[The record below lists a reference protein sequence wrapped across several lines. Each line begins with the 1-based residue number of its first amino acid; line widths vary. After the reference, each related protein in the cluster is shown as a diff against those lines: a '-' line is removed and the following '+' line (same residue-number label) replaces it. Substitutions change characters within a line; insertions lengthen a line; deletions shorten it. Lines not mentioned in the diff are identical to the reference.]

1 MRTKS
6 SILAIGSLAT
16 LVGCGSGSEATAEK
30 VTWHQNIA
38 PLVAKHCASCHE
50 SGGSGPFALDEY
62 ASAKSIAG
70 AMLTAVD
77 QGTMPPWS
85 ARDTST
91 CKPTRPW
98 KDDLRLSAEEIAEL
112 RMWVETGTLE
122 GDPANAAPLP
132 ERPELGLAAPTK
144 SMSFAAPYS
153 VDGTTDD
160 FQCFVLDPGNT
171 ERVWLTAAQLR
182 PGNPKIDH
190 HALVFMDGTGSTAA
204 LADQN
209 GRFPCFGLPDA
220 KGFLFSVWAPGA
232 IPTRMPPTSGMP
244 MDPGAK
250 ILVQMHYHPTGK
262 GPELDQ
268 STLDLEWTTQQ
279 PEWEAALA
287 LVGNNNKLKANGT
300 GLQIGPNDT
309 NGTAE
314 FLIPANVS
322 DHTETMIYRQEIP
335 LALPIFAV
343 GTHMHYVG
351 TDMQIDFQNNAE
363 GGSECLVETPQWNFN
378 WQRLYAFDTSI
389 EEYPKIRPGD
399 ALTMRCS
406 YNNSMS
412 NKYVGQALQDQGLKQ
427 PVDVHLGE
435 QTLDEMCLGIFGVL
449 GPPGVLDQIF

>member
-1 MRTKS
+1 
-6 SILAIGSLAT
+6 
-16 LVGCGSGSEATAEK
+16 
-30 VTWHQNIA
+30 
-38 PLVAKHCASCHE
+38 
-50 SGGSGPFALDEY
+50 
-62 ASAKSIAG
+62 
-70 AMLTAVD
+70 
-77 QGTMPPWS
+77 
-85 ARDTST
+85 
-91 CKPTRPW
+91 
-98 KDDLRLSAEEIAEL
+98 
-112 RMWVETGTLE
+112 
-122 GDPANAAPLP
+122 
-132 ERPELGLAAPTK
+132 
-144 SMSFAAPYS
+144 
-153 VDGTTDD
+153 
-160 FQCFVLDPGNT
+160 
-171 ERVWLTAAQLR
+171 
-182 PGNPKIDH
+182 
-190 HALVFMDGTGSTAA
+190 
-204 LADQN
+204 
-209 GRFPCFGLPDA
+209 
-220 KGFLFSVWAPGA
+220 
-232 IPTRMPPTSGMP
+232 

-412 NKYVGQALQDQGLKQ
+412 NKFVGQALQDQGLKQ